1 MPGRG
6 REVTDVRAPLAPVTA
21 TYSVDGAEIRYLETT
36 SISWG
41 AFKVLQSISSDLVS
55 MRSYT
60 YTSVCLSLPGNLG
73 PVL

>member
-21 TYSVDGAEIRYLETT
+21 TYSVDGAEICYLETT
-36 SISWG
+36 SILWG
-41 AFKVLQSISSDLVS
+41 AFKVLSISSDLVS
-55 MRSYT
+55 MRPYT